1 MKIKDFIIDLIVY
14 SILFIIADI
23 GIEYYGFKV
32 VFIAFNVTNYLLLFK
47 IYIELKNIDCE
58 RKNINGNIK

>member
-32 VFIAFNVTNYLLLFK
+32 AFIAFNVTNYLLLFK
-47 IYIELKNIDCE
+47 IYIELKNIEYE
-58 RKNINGNIK
+58 RRNIDE

>member
-32 VFIAFNVTNYLLLFK
+32 AVIAFNVTNYLLLFK
-47 IYIELKNIDCE
+47 IYIELKNIECE
-58 RKNINGNIK
+58 RKNIDEL